1 MSKVV
6 ITNLTD
12 LVSEAVV
19 NNIDVSVVQSNATLA
34 ETSKD
39 AAQIAANEAES
50 QAIIARNE
58 ADRAEAS
65 KLTVEDIQSDIN
77 GIATTLQEDIDAVD
91 AVRVEVES
99 TQAEVTD
106 LLADS
111 RLLYD
116 HFDDRYLGGY
126 ASNPIKDNDGHDIID
141 GAMYWNTMYKEI
153 RIYDQT
159 NLIWYTLP
167 VPGSVLASN
176 LNLADVADKA
186 EARFNLDVYS
196 IAEVDQA
203 IADSLVTINADLGAQ
218 VTGVLI

>member
-19 NNIDVSVVQSNATLA
+19 NNIDVSDVQSNATLA

-65 KLTVEDIQSDIN
+65 RLTVEGIQSDIN
-77 GIATTLQEDIDAVD
+77 DTATALQEDINVVD

-99 TQAEVTD
+99 TQTEVID
-106 LLADS
+106 LLAAS

-116 HFDDRYLGGY
+116 HFDDRYLGGH
-126 ASNPIKDNDGHDIID
+126 SDDPTLDNDGDDIVD
-141 GAMYWNTMYKEI
+141 GALYWNTSLKEI
-153 RIYDQT
+153 KVFDQV
-159 NLIWYTLP
+159 NLIWKP
-167 VPGSVLASN
+167 ISAASGA
-176 LNLADVADKA
+176 L
-186 EARFNLDVYS
+186 
-196 IAEVDQA
+196 
-203 IADSLVTINADLGAQ
+203 LVTQ
-218 VTGVLI
+218 KYQH